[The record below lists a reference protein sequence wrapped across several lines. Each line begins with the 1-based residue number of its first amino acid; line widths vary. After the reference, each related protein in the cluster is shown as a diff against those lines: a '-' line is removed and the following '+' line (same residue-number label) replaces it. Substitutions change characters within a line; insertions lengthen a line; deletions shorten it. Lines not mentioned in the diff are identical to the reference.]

1 MLLLRSDELASA
13 CATLCHASSCVLDT
27 GTKAAAAAQAGL
39 GRLVTD
45 PFNSHEQY
53 AAIDIDVTAIAGS
66 DLAAKL
72 PGSWLPLAKNT
83 PLFENAIRQRGY
95 LVRYPGNL
103 RVAESHTNLS
113 LAAHHH
119 GSDSPAVLTSAL
131 LVPSCR

>member
-1 MLLLRSDELASA
+1 VLLPRLDKLALA
-13 CATLCHASSCVLDT
+13 CATLRSKSSCVLDT

-45 PFNSHEQY
+45 PFNSHDQY
-53 AAIDIDVTAIAGS
+53 AAIDIDVTAISGS

-95 LVRYPGNL
+95 LVRSSRQPVCG
-103 RVAESHTNLS
+103 RM
-113 LAAHHH
+113 
-119 GSDSPAVLTSAL
+119 PF
-131 LVPSCR
+131 